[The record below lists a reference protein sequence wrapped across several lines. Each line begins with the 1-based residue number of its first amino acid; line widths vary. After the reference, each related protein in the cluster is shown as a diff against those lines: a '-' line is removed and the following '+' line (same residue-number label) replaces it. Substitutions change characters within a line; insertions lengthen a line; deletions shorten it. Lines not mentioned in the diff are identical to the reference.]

1 MRINVHV
8 DGCDLDCGCLE
19 GTPYQRIDV
28 AALCARL
35 LFEDEIKRIRYRE
48 PLRMVR
54 EDLDLTPGV
63 IECAAATG
71 SGHDVVVVV
80 RGVRAHEQQPGV
92 A

>member
-35 LFEDEIKRIRYRE
+35 LPEDEIKRVRYRE
-48 PLRMVR
+48 PLRVVR
-54 EDLDLTPGV
+54 EDLDLTRGV
-63 IECAAATG
+63 IERAAATS
-71 SGHDVVVVV
+71 SGHDLEVVV
-80 RGVRAHEQQPGV
+80 RGVRAHEQQSDV